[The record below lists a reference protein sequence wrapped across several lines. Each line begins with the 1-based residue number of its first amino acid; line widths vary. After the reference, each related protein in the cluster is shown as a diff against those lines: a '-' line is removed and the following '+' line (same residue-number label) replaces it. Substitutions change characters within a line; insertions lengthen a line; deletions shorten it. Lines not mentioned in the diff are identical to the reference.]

1 MESPQNSSN
10 LREKAVKSVIW
21 TAIESWGR
29 QAISLVVFF
38 ILARLLSPENF
49 GLIALAYIF
58 IEFVQ
63 IFVDQ
68 GFSVA
73 IIQRQEID
81 AEHLDTAFW
90 TTLGISILLTVLSI
104 AGAGLVADLFKQ
116 PQLIPIIQCLSI
128 SFTLSGLSSVQ
139 QAVLERRFAFKS
151 LAIRSLLA
159 VIIGGIVGVVMAFFN
174 FGVWSLVG
182 QQISSSLVQVLVL
195 WRVSDWRPGFK
206 FSVIHAKELFTFGI
220 NISAFNI
227 INFFNRRSDDLL
239 IGYFLGL
246 VALGYYSV
254 AYKLLQVMMQV
265 LITTTTKVALPI
277 FSRLQGE
284 PERLLNAFYS
294 ATQFTSLLVFPV
306 FLCVPVL
313 APEFIKVFFGEQW
326 IQSIPVLQVLSLIGP
341 VHLIF
346 FYNNSV
352 ILALGKPS
360 WRLWIQV
367 INTVTNVVGFAL
379 AVKWGIV
386 AVASAYVVRGYLIL
400 PISLLAINKLV
411 KMSLINYLRLYIVPF
426 VASGVMIG
434 TILVT
439 KYFLGKFIEA
449 WMLLI
454 ISLLLGISIYIFV
467 LSVISPKLFRQLL
480 DLAKTLNIKIKK
492 KA

>member
-1 MESPQNSSN
+1 MESPQTSSN

-104 AGAGLVADLFKQ
+104 AGAGLVADLLKQ
-116 PQLIPIIQCLSI
+116 PQLIPIIQYLSI

-195 WRVSDWRPGFK
+195 WRVSNWRPGFK

-254 AYKLLQVMMQV
+254 AYKLLLVMMQV

-306 FLCVPVL
+306 FLCVPAL
-313 APEFIKVFFGEQW
+313 APEFIKVFLVSSGFRVFQYCKYYR
-326 IQSIPVLQVLSLIGP
+326 L
-341 VHLIF
+341 
-346 FYNNSV
+346 
-352 ILALGKPS
+352 LALF
-360 WRLWIQV
+360 
-367 INTVTNVVGFAL
+367 T
-379 AVKWGIV
+379 
-386 AVASAYVVRGYLIL
+386 
-400 PISLLAINKLV
+400 
-411 KMSLINYLRLYIVPF
+411 
-426 VASGVMIG
+426 
-434 TILVT
+434 
-439 KYFLGKFIEA
+439 
-449 WMLLI
+449 
-454 ISLLLGISIYIFV
+454 
-467 LSVISPKLFRQLL
+467 
-480 DLAKTLNIKIKK
+480 
-492 KA
+492 

>member
-1 MESPQNSSN
+1 VESPENSSN
-10 LREKAVKSVIW
+10 LRQKAVKSVIW

-38 ILARLLSPENF
+38 ILARLLSPETF

-63 IFVDQ
+63 VFVDQ

-73 IIQRQEID
+73 IIQRQDID
-81 AEHLDTAFW
+81 TEHLDTAFW

-104 AGAGLVADLFKQ
+104 AGAGLVADFFKQ
-116 PQLIPIIQCLSI
+116 PQLIQIIQWLSI
-128 SFTLSGLSSVQ
+128 SFAFSGLSSVQ
-139 QAVLERRFAFKS
+139 QAILERRFAFKS
-151 LAIRSLLA
+151 LAIRSLVA
-159 VIIGGIVGVVMAFFN
+159 VITGGIVGVVMAFLN

-182 QQISSSLVQVLVL
+182 QQLSSSLVQVLVL
-195 WRVSDWRPGFK
+195 WRVSNWRPGFK
-206 FSVIHAKELFTFGI
+206 FSAIHAKELFTFGI
-220 NISAFNI
+220 NIFAFNI
-227 INFFNRRSDDLL
+227 INFLNRRADSLL

-284 PERLLNAFYS
+284 PERLLSAFYS
-294 ATQFTSLLVFPV
+294 ATQFTSLIVFPV

-360 WRLWIQV
+360 WRLWIQL

-379 AVKWGIV
+379 AVKFGIV
-386 AVASAYVVRGYLIL
+386 AVASSYVLRGYLIL
-400 PISLLAINKLV
+400 PVSLFAINKLV
-411 KMSLINYLRLYIVPF
+411 KIHLINYLCLYTAPF
-426 VASGVMIG
+426 VASGAMVG
-434 TILVT
+434 TILAT
-439 KYFLGKFIEA
+439 KYFLATFLEA
-449 WMLLI
+449 WMLLA
-454 ISLLLGISIYIFV
+454 ISLLFGVSIYILT
-467 LSVISPKLFRQLL
+467 LSVISPKLFRRLL
-480 DLAKTLNIKIKK
+480 DLAEGLNIKIKK
-492 KA
+492 RV

>member
-1 MESPQNSSN
+1 MESSKDSSN

-29 QAISLVVFF
+29 QAVSLVVFF
-38 ILARLLSPENF
+38 ILARLLNPETF

-73 IIQRQEID
+73 IIQRQDID
-81 AEHLDTAFW
+81 TEHLDTAFW
-90 TTLGISILLTVLSI
+90 TNLGISILLTLLSL
-104 AGAGLVADLFKQ
+104 AGAGLASDFFKQ
-116 PQLIPIIQCLSI
+116 PQLIPIIQWLSI
-128 SFTLSGLSSVQ
+128 SFTFSGLSSVQ

-159 VIIGGIVGVVMAFFN
+159 VIIGGIVGIVMAFLR

-182 QQISSSLVQVLVL
+182 QQLSSSLVQLLVL
-195 WRVSDWRPGFK
+195 WRISDWRPGFK
-206 FSVIHAKELFTFGI
+206 FSFIHAKELFEFGI
-220 NISAFNI
+220 NICAFNI
-227 INFFNRRSDDLL
+227 INFINRRSDDLL

-246 VALGYYSV
+246 TALGYYSV
-254 AYKLLQVMMQV
+254 AYKLLLVMMQV
-265 LITTTTKVALPI
+265 LISTTAKVALPI

-284 PERLLNAFYS
+284 PERLLSAFYS
-294 ATQFTSLLVFPV
+294 ATQFTGLIVFPI

-313 APEFIKVFFGEQW
+313 ATEFIKVFFGEQW
-326 IQSIPVLQVLSLIGP
+326 VQSIPVLQVLSLIGP
-341 VHLIF
+341 VHLIV

-360 WRLWIQV
+360 WRLWIQLV
-367 INTVTNVVGFAL
+367 NTVTNVVGFAL
-379 AVKWGIV
+379 VVKMGIV

-400 PISLLAINKLV
+400 PLSLFVINKLI
-411 KMSLINYLRLYIVPF
+411 KINIINYLRLYIVPLL
-426 VASGVMIG
+426 ASGVMIG
-434 TILVT
+434 TILLT
-439 KYFLGKFIEA
+439 KYFLGSSIKASI
-449 WMLLI
+449 LLAI
-454 ISLLLGISIYIFV
+454 ALLLGTSTYILT

-480 DLAKTLNIKIKK
+480 DLAGSLNMKIKK

>member
-1 MESPQNSSN
+1 MESPKDSSN
-10 LREKAVKSVIW
+10 LRQKAVNSVIW
-21 TAIESWGR
+21 TFIESSGR
-29 QAISLVVFF
+29 QVVSLVVFF
-38 ILARLLSPENF
+38 ILARLLNPETF

-104 AGAGLVADLFKQ
+104 ASAGLTADFFKQ
-116 PQLIPIIQCLSI
+116 PQLVPIIQCLSI
-128 SFTLSGLSSVQ
+128 SFIFSGLSSVQ

-159 VIIGGIVGVVMAFFN
+159 VIIAGIVGVWMAFLG

-182 QQISSSLVQVLVL
+182 QQLSISFIQVLVL
-195 WRVSDWRPGFK
+195 WRVSDWRPGFQ
-206 FSVIHAKELFTFGI
+206 FSTLHAKELFTFGI

-227 INFFNRRSDDLL
+227 INFFNRNTDNLL

-254 AYKLLQVMMQV
+254 AYKLMLVMIQI

-277 FSRLQGE
+277 FSRLQAE
-284 PERLLNAFYS
+284 PERLLSAFYT
-294 ATQFTSLLVFPV
+294 ATQFTSLIAFPI

-313 APEFIKVFFGEQW
+313 ATEFIKVFFGEQW
-326 IQSIPVLQVLSLIGP
+326 IQSIPVLQTLSLIGP
-341 VHLIF
+341 AHVIF

-352 ILALGKPS
+352 IMALGKPS

-367 INTVTNVVGFAL
+367 INTVTNVIGFAL
-379 AVKWGIV
+379 VVRLGIV

-400 PISLLAINKLV
+400 PISLLAINKLF
-411 KMSLINYLRLYIVPF
+411 KINLNNYLRLYIVPL
-426 VASGVMIG
+426 VASGAMVV
-434 TILVT
+434 TILST
-439 KYFLGKFIEA
+439 KYFLGKFLEA
-449 WMLLI
+449 WMLLG
-454 ISLLLGISIYIFV
+454 ISAIFGISIYIFT
-467 LSVISPKLFRQLL
+467 LSVISPKLFRRLL
-480 DLAKTLNIKIKK
+480 DLGESLNIKIKTK
-492 KA
+492 V

>member
-1 MESPQNSSN
+1 MESSKDSSN
-10 LREKAVKSVIW
+10 LRQKAVKSVIW

-29 QAISLVVFF
+29 QAVSLVVFF
-38 ILARLLSPENF
+38 ILARLLSPETF

-58 IEFVQ
+58 IEFAQ

-73 IIQRQEID
+73 IIQRQDID
-81 AEHLDTAFW
+81 KEHLDTAFW
-90 TTLGISILLTVLSI
+90 TTLGISIFLTILS
-104 AGAGLVADLFKQ
+104 VACARFTADFFKQ
-116 PQLIPIIQCLSI
+116 PQLVLIIQWLSI
-128 SFTLSGLSSVQ
+128 SFTFSGLSAVQ
-139 QAVLERRFAFKS
+139 QAILERKFDFKS

-159 VIIGGIVGVVMAFFN
+159 VIIGGIVGVGMALLN

-182 QQISSSLVQVLVL
+182 QQLYSGFVQVLVL
-195 WRVSDWRPGFK
+195 WRVSDWRPGFR
-206 FSVIHAKELFTFGI
+206 FSAIHAKELFKFGV

-227 INFFNRRSDDLL
+227 INFFNRNTDNFL
-239 IGYFLGL
+239 IGYYLGL

-254 AYKLLQVMMQV
+254 AYKLMQVMMQI

-277 FSRLQGE
+277 FSRLQAE
-284 PERLLNAFYS
+284 PERLLSAFYT
-294 ATQFTSLLVFPV
+294 ATQFTSLIAFPI

-313 APEFIKVFFGEQW
+313 ATELIKVFLSEQW

-341 VHLIF
+341 AHVIF

-379 AVKWGIV
+379 VVKWGIV

-400 PISLLAINKLV
+400 PISLFAVNKLV
-411 KMSLINYLRLYIVPF
+411 KINLTNYLSLYIVPL
-426 VASGVMIG
+426 VASGVMVG
-434 TILVT
+434 TILAT
-439 KYFLGKFIEA
+439 KYFLGSFIEA
-449 WMLLI
+449 WLLLA
-454 ISLLLGISIYIFV
+454 ISLLLGISIYIFTI
-467 LSVISPKLFRQLL
+467 SVISPKLFKRLL
-480 DLAKTLNIKIKK
+480 ELGESLNFKRKNK
-492 KA
+492 V

>member
-10 LREKAVKSVIW
+10 LRQKAVKSVIW
-21 TAIESWGR
+21 TAIESGGR

-38 ILARLLSPENF
+38 ILARLLSPETF

-81 AEHLDTAFW
+81 AEHLDSAFW
-90 TTLGISILLTVLSI
+90 TTLGISILLTMLSI
-104 AGAGLVADLFKQ
+104 AGAGLAADFFKQ

-128 SFTLSGLSSVQ
+128 SFAFSGLSSVQ
-139 QAVLERRFAFKS
+139 QAVLERRFAFRS

-159 VIIGGIVGVVMAFFN
+159 VIIGGIVGVVMAFLH

-182 QQISSSLVQVLVL
+182 QQLSSSLVQVLVL

-206 FSVIHAKELFTFGI
+206 FSVIHAKELFAFGI
-220 NISAFNI
+220 NIFAFNI
-227 INFFNRRSDDLL
+227 INFFNRRSDSFL

-246 VALGYYSV
+246 VALGYYSI

-284 PERLLNAFYS
+284 PERLLSAFYS
-294 ATQFTSLLVFPV
+294 ATQFTSLIVFPV

-326 IQSIPVLQVLSLIGP
+326 VQSIPVLQVLSLIGP
-341 VHLIF
+341 IHLIF

-352 ILALGKPS
+352 IMAMGKPS
-360 WRLWIQV
+360 WRLWIQI

-379 AVKWGIV
+379 VVKFGIV

-411 KMSLINYLRLYIVPF
+411 KIDLTNYLRLYIVPL
-426 VASGVMIG
+426 VASAAMFG
-434 TILVT
+434 TILAT
-439 KYFLGKFIEA
+439 KYFLETFIES
-449 WMLLI
+449 WMLLA
-454 ISLLLGISIYIFV
+454 ISLLFGISTYIFI
-467 LSVISPKLFRQLL
+467 LSVISPKLFRRLL
-480 DLAKTLNIKIKK
+480 DLAESLNTKIKK
-492 KA
+492 RA

>member
-10 LREKAVKSVIW
+10 LREKAVKSVFW

-38 ILARLLSPENF
+38 ILARLLSPETF

-90 TTLGISILLTVLSI
+90 TTLGISVLLTVLSI
-104 AGAGLVADLFKQ
+104 AGAGLAADLFKQ

-128 SFTLSGLSSVQ
+128 SFALSGLSSVQ
-139 QAVLERRFAFKS
+139 QAILERRFAFKS

-159 VIIGGIVGVVMAFFN
+159 VSVGGIVGVVMAFLH

-206 FSVIHAKELFTFGI
+206 FSAIHAKELFTFGI

-227 INFFNRRSDDLL
+227 INFFNRRADDLL

-265 LITTTTKVALPI
+265 LIATTTKVALPI

-313 APEFIKVFFGEQW
+313 ATEFIKVFFGEQW
-326 IQSIPVLQVLSLIGP
+326 VQSIPVLQILSLIGP
-341 VHLIF
+341 IHLIF

-379 AVKWGIV
+379 VVKWGIV
-386 AVASAYVVRGYLIL
+386 AVASAYVVRGYVLL
-400 PISLLAINKLV
+400 PISLLAINKIIKINLT
-411 KMSLINYLRLYIVPF
+411 NYLRLYIVPL
-426 VASGVMIG
+426 VASVAMVA
-434 TILVT
+434 TILAT
-439 KYFLGKFIEA
+439 KYFLGTFLEA
-449 WMLLI
+449 WMLLAT
-454 ISLLLGISIYIFV
+454 SLLFGISIYIFI
-467 LSVISPKLFRQLL
+467 LSVISPKLFRKVL
-480 DLAKTLNIKIKK
+480 DLAESLNIKIKK
-492 KA
+492 KV

>member
-1 MESPQNSSN
+1 MESPQTSSN

-104 AGAGLVADLFKQ
+104 AGAGLVADLLKQ
-116 PQLIPIIQCLSI
+116 PQLIPIIQYLSI

-254 AYKLLQVMMQV
+254 AYKLLLVMMQV

-306 FLCVPVL
+306 FLCVPAL

-386 AVASAYVVRGYLIL
+386 AVASAYVIRGYLIL

-434 TILVT
+434 TILIT
-439 KYFLGKFIEA
+439 KYFFGKFIEA

-480 DLAKTLNIKIKK
+480 DLARTLNIKITK

>member
-1 MESPQNSSN
+1 MESSKDSSN
-10 LREKAVKSVIW
+10 LRQKAVRSVVW
-21 TAIESWGR
+21 TAIDSWGR
-29 QAISLVVFF
+29 QAVSLVVFF
-38 ILARLLSPENF
+38 ILARLLSPETF

-73 IIQRQEID
+73 IIQRQDID
-81 AEHLDTAFW
+81 TEHLDTAFW
-90 TTLGISILLTVLSI
+90 TTLGISIILTVLSV
-104 AGAGLVADLFKQ
+104 ACAGLAGDFFKQ
-116 PQLIPIIQCLSI
+116 PQLIPIIQYLSI
-128 SFTLSGLSSVQ
+128 SFIFSGLSSVQ
-139 QAVLERRFAFKS
+139 QAILERQFKFKS

-159 VIIGGIVGVVMAFFN
+159 VIIGGIVGVGMALLN

-182 QQISSSLVQVLVL
+182 QQLYSSFVQVLVL

-227 INFFNRRSDDLL
+227 INFFNRRADDLL

-254 AYKLLQVMMQV
+254 AYKLLLVMMQV
-265 LITTTTKVALPI
+265 LISTTTKVALPI

-284 PERLLNAFYS
+284 PERLLSAFYT
-294 ATQFTSLLVFPV
+294 ATQFTGLIVFPV

-367 INTVTNVVGFAL
+367 INTATNVVGFAL

-386 AVASAYVVRGYLIL
+386 AVASAYVIRGYLLL

-411 KMSLINYLRLYIVPF
+411 KINLTNYLRLYIVPL
-426 VASGVMIG
+426 VASGVMVA
-434 TILVT
+434 TILAT
-439 KYFLGKFIEA
+439 KYLLGTLVKSWI
-449 WMLLI
+449 LLV
-454 ISLLLGISIYIFV
+454 ISLLLGISIYIFTI
-467 LSVISPKLFRQLL
+467 LVISPKLFKRLIE
-480 DLAKTLNIKIKK
+480 LAESLNFKIKK